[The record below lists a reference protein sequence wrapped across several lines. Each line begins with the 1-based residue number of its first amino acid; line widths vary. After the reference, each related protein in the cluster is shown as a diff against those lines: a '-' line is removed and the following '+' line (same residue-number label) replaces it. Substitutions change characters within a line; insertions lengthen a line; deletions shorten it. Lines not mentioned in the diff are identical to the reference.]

1 VTGER
6 LLVAV
11 PHPLL
16 REGIRC
22 ALSGSGMEIVGEAAE
37 APSASAAAGELQ
49 PDACLIDLDLPG
61 GGIPAVRGILRQA
74 PAGTVVVLADNY
86 GQPDVVAAFR
96 SGAAGFLDKDIEG
109 ASLATAIRAA
119 IGGEAL
125 VPRRLVSIL
134 VREVCE
140 QVPVATRAADL
151 TRREFEVLELM
162 QEGLT
167 TTGIA
172 ERLFVSS
179 GTVRSHVMSLMHK
192 YEVCDRESLLRRAGT
207 DTWRAPALAR

>member
-1 VTGER
+1 MAGER

-22 ALSGSGMEIVGEAAE
+22 AISGSDIEIVAEAAE
-37 APSASAAAGELQ
+37 APCASAAAGELQ

-61 GGIPAVRGILRQA
+61 GGIPAVRGILRVA
-74 PAGTVVVLADNY
+74 PVATVVVLADKY
-86 GQPDVVAAFR
+86 DQPDVVAAFR
-96 SGAAGFLDKDIEG
+96 AGAAGFLDKDIEG

-140 QVPVATRAADL
+140 QASVSTRAADL

-162 QEGLT
+162 QQGLT

-172 ERLFVSS
+172 ERLFVSP

-192 YEVCDRESLLRRAGT
+192 FEVGDRESLLRRAGT
-207 DTWRAPALAR
+207 DAWREPALAR

>member
-1 VTGER
+1 MAGER

-22 ALSGSGMEIVGEAAE
+22 ALRGGGVEVVGEAPDA
-37 APSASAAAGELQ
+37 ARAAASAGALR

-61 GGIPAVRGILRQA
+61 GGIPAVRGILRQTPGA
-74 PAGTVVVLADNY
+74 TVVMLADSY

-96 SGAAGFLDKDIEG
+96 AGVAGFLDKDIEG

-119 IGGEAL
+119 IAGEAL

-140 QVPVATRAADL
+140 QVAVSTGTTDL
-151 TRREFEVLELM
+151 TRRESEVLELM
-162 QEGLT
+162 REGLS

-172 ERLFVSS
+172 ERLFVSP
-179 GTVRSHVMSLMHK
+179 GTVRSHVMALMHK
-192 YEVCDRESLLRRAGT
+192 FEVGDRESLLRRAAT
-207 DTWRAPALAR
+207 ASWPSPALAR